1 MDDLDIYTWLYEHYA
16 VPQLRAISDKHE
28 DIAAQFANCLGLS
41 DKNRWRLQEIVA
53 EMRQHWG
60 VEVFALGV
68 KFGRDLAAPH
78 VPDEDCG
85 GLLYFLPKLD
95 QPVP

>member
-1 MDDLDIYTWLYEHYA
+1 MDDLDIYTWIYEHYA

-28 DIAAQFANCLGLS
+28 DIAGQFANRLGLS
-41 DKNRWRLQEIVA
+41 AGNRRRLQDMVS
-53 EMRQHWG
+53 EMRLHWG

-68 KFGRDLAAPH
+68 KFGRDLASPH
-78 VPDEDCG
+78 VPDMDCG